1 MIVQIRIDDR
11 LIHGQVAMV
20 WSKELNTPRIIVANN
35 EAAVNDTVKMTL
47 KMATPTGI
55 KTIVKDLEGAARLIN
70 DPQTK
75 DMRIFGLTKN
85 VRDALYLVKTC
96 GDNIWEVNLA
106 NTGQF
111 TGENVPKT
119 RLPGNRVSLTEP
131 EIEAARELIGILGDK
146 FFSLLIPS
154 SKKETVSDL
163 LKAVGKLE

>member
-35 EAAVNDTVKMTL
+35 DAAANETVKMTL

-55 KTIVKDLEGAARLIN
+55 KTIVKDLDGAVQLIN
-70 DPQTK
+70 DPKTEN
-75 DMRIFGLTKN
+75 MRIFGLTKN
-85 VRDALYLVKTC
+85 VRDALYLVKAC
-96 GDNIWEVNLA
+96 GDNICEVNLA

-111 TGENVPKT
+111 TGETSPKT
-119 RLPGNRVSLTEP
+119 RLPGGRVSLTEP
-131 EIEAARELIGILGDK
+131 EMKAAEELAGILGNR

-154 SKKETVSDL
+154 SNKETVSNL
-163 LKAVGKLE
+163 LEAIKK

>member
-35 EAAVNDTVKMTL
+35 DAASNDTVKMTL

-55 KTIVKDLEGAARLIN
+55 KTIVKDLDGAIQLIN
-70 DPQTK
+70 DSKTK

-85 VRDALYLVKTC
+85 VRDALYLVKAC
-96 GDNIWEVNLA
+96 GNNICEVNLA

-111 TGENVPKT
+111 TGETSPKT
-119 RLPGNRVSLTEP
+119 SLPGGRVSLTEP
-131 EIEAARELIGILGDK
+131 EIVAAKELVEILGNK

-154 SKKETVSDL
+154 SSKDTVSSL
-163 LKAVGKLE
+163 LEAIQK

>member
-35 EAAVNDTVKMTL
+35 DAAVNETVKMTL

-55 KTIVKDLEGAARLIN
+55 KTIVKDLDGAVNLIN
-70 DPQTK
+70 NPQSK

-85 VRDALYLVKTC
+85 VRDALYLVKAC
-96 GDNIWEVNLA
+96 GDNIKTVNLA

-111 TGENVPKT
+111 TGETEPKVM
-119 RLPGNRVSLTEP
+119 LPGNRVSLTQKEL
-131 EIEAARELIGILGDK
+131 EAAKELADIMGDN

-154 SKKETVSDL
+154 SPKRTVSEL
-163 LKAVGKLE
+163 LKAIEK

>member
-35 EAAVNDTVKMTL
+35 DAAANETVKMTL

-55 KTIVKDLEGAARLIN
+55 KTIVKDLDGAIELIN
-70 DPQTK
+70 DPRSK

-85 VRDALYLVKTC
+85 VRDALYLVKSC
-96 GDNIWEVNLA
+96 GDNIKEVNLE

-111 TGENVPKT
+111 TGENEPKT
-119 RLPGNRVSLTEP
+119 RLPGGRVSLTEI
-131 EIEAARELIGILGDK
+131 EMEAAKEMVTILGDR
-146 FFSLLIPS
+146 FFHLLIPS
-154 SKKETVSDL
+154 SGKETVSSL
-163 LKAVGKLE
+163 LKAINK

>member
-35 EAAVNDTVKMTL
+35 DAAVNDTVKMTL

-55 KTIVKDLEGAARLIN
+55 KTIVKDLDGAAQLIN
-70 DPQTK
+70 DPKTK

-85 VRDALYLVKTC
+85 VRDALYLVKAC
-96 GDNIWEVNLA
+96 RDQICEVN
-106 NTGQF
+106 QF
-111 TGENVPKT
+111 TGEAGPKIS
-119 RLPGNRVSLTEP
+119 LPGGRVSLTEP
-131 EIEAARELIGILGDK
+131 EVDAAKELVELLQDN

-154 SKKETVSDL
+154 SSKDTVSSL
-163 LKAVGKLE
+163 LKAVHK